1 MYTFIDWI
9 LFILL
14 ALCVGYLLFYAIASK
29 FYRPRKLSEARIQRR
44 FLVLFPAYKED
55 RVIVSTIRSFLKQ
68 EYPKEMYDVL
78 VISDQMQPDTNAALQ
93 ALPICLPVAG
103 YTNSS
108 KAHPFPLPMTTNTNK
123 SYKYLLVLYN
133 HLKAKETD

>member
-29 FYRPRKLSEARIQRR
+29 FYRPRKLSEARILRR

-55 RVIVSTIRSFLKQ
+55 RVIVSTIRNFLEQDYSFLLMPRGQLSADFHLRK
-68 EYPKEMYDVL
+68 L
-78 VISDQMQPDTNAALQ
+78 
-93 ALPICLPVAG
+93 
-103 YTNSS
+103 S
-108 KAHPFPLPMTTNTNK
+108 K
-123 SYKYLLVLYN
+123 
-133 HLKAKETD
+133 

>member
-29 FYRPRKLSEARIQRR
+29 FYRPRKLSEARILRR

-55 RVIVSTIRSFLKQ
+55 RVIVSTIPIV
-68 EYPKEMYDVL
+68 PK
-78 VISDQMQPDTNAALQ
+78 P
-93 ALPICLPVAG
+93 
-103 YTNSS
+103 
-108 KAHPFPLPMTTNTNK
+108 KPLRWQ
-123 SYKYLLVLYN
+123 
-133 HLKAKETD
+133 